1 MVKYIMTFKGAPDAR
16 RANAELLATQIGGN
30 VYEGSRRTIDNLQA
44 ILELASKGFDDLL
57 LLEDDVNL
65 CSDFLQEVDNAV
77 ARFPT
82 SVINFNWQKENIGC
96 FLPFSIF
103 TELQCVYIPREVV
116 RALLTV
122 LPLFRLKQPNF
133 VYTNDHEKLLQ
144 YLKGEFYAY
153 PYNLV
158 NQNAWKSTIFG
169 GCIDKPSKYFKDTL
183 YGTSN

>member
-1 MVKYIMTFKGAPDAR
+1 MNKFIMTFDGASEAR
-16 RANAELLATQIGGN
+16 RANAEELATQIEGKVYVGG
-30 VYEGSRRTIDNLQA
+30 RHTLDNFQA

-96 FLPFSIF
+96 FLPFEVF

-122 LPLFRLKQPNF
+122 LPLFKLKQPNL
-133 VYTNDHEKLLQ
+133 VSTNDHEKLLQ
-144 YLKGEFYAY
+144 YLKGKFYAY

-158 NQNAWKSTIFG
+158 NQNAWKSTIFS

-183 YGTSN
+183 YGTSD